1 MGWKLLVT
9 VENRYLLWNDL
20 DTQRWKRKT
29 QYSIIV
35 LVLFIHIYNYRP
47 HFFLLIFFT
56 NWIPYFFITPT
67 DTTSADLYLFD
78 SHEDGWSSAYYNV
91 YSSQGVL
98 LTGGSLLDSDSGIH
112 ELCLPNDSCSI
123 VMIQIPGKYFNY
135 FIYFIYSF
143 SLFILV

>member
-1 MGWKLLVT
+1 MITCLTFLIT
-9 VENRYLLWNDL
+9 FL
-20 DTQRWKRKT
+20 
-29 QYSIIV
+29 IIF
-35 LVLFIHIYNYRP
+35 LITFLIIFLTI
-47 HFFLLIFFT
+47 FLLTFLIT
-56 NWIPYFFITPT
+56 SLITPT

-98 LTGGSLLDSDSGIH
+98 LTGGSLLDGDSGIH